1 MTTESNYLQILWQFF
16 NQREAKPKLIALYYP
31 TALRRVQITPRTS
44 TISRGICT
52 TKDQL
57 DRFSRNAQATN
68 WIEVTKKI
76 LFAKRTLISTFCLD
90 RNLKVKTWI
99 HVWFGRSKDD
109 FFLIMKSE
117 IQQHMLTSASSMIVH
132 EEVVPS
138 LFFRFCYMIVSRKV

>member
-52 TKDQL
+52 PKDQL
-57 DRFSRNAQATN
+57 DRFSRYAQATN
-68 WIEVTKKI
+68 WIEVRKKI

-99 HVWFGRSKDD
+99 HVWFGRSKAD
-109 FFLIMKSE
+109 F
-117 IQQHMLTSASSMIVH
+117 SSSWKVKYNSTCSRLLH
-132 EEVVPS
+132 QW
-138 LFFRFCYMIVSRKV
+138 LCTKKLCRLCFFVFAIMIVSRKV